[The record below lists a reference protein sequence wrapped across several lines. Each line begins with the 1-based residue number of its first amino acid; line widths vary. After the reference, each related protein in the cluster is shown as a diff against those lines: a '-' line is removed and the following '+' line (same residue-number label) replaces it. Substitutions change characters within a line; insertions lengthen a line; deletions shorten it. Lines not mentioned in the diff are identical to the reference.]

1 MLRQAVDI
9 GPGFGLLRRL
19 HWPLEQSGP
28 LCWAEGQVSR
38 EGPANGQSLNDQW
51 TRYSRVRMSEPRR
64 HHFVP
69 RAYLM
74 RFAGGDQVLV
84 RQRDSRMFLANPTK
98 VAVECGFYNVTDA
111 TGKKSSQVEGVLAE
125 VDGNA
130 TTSMQW
136 IDRVGRPPEEGTNE
150 RHALAVFLAL
160 QNTRTPEHRERVLF
174 SGRVMDYA
182 DGREVTRELVA
193 EFLERVHLGFAA
205 SDNEVRSAFD
215 FVSVALREPRTE
227 TPEFA
232 IHLMLQSVGY
242 SAPLLASMNWTLEV
256 DRKEQLITSDLP
268 IVIWR
273 TPSPRDKYEGVG
285 LATADEVRFPLD
297 PGKQLVLSKRAR
309 TPTARITPQR
319 ARACNWDAANG
330 CHRFLVGR
338 PNQRSL
344 LLAPPLAAR
353 GPRLRF
359 HTGPMYVQQPDGTT
373 KRQGELLHIWT
384 PRR

>member
-1 MLRQAVDI
+1 M
-9 GPGFGLLRRL
+9 
-19 HWPLEQSGP
+19 
-28 LCWAEGQVSR
+28 
-38 EGPANGQSLNDQW
+38 
-51 TRYSRVRMSEPRR
+51 
-64 HHFVP
+64 P

-74 RFAGGDQVLV
+74 RFAGDDQVLV
-84 RQRDSRMFLANPTK
+84 RQRDSKIFLANPTK
-98 VAVECGFYNVTDA
+98 VAVECGFYDVRDA
-111 TGKKSSQVEGVLAE
+111 HGEKSSRVETALAE

-130 TTSMQW
+130 AASMQW
-136 IDRVGRPPEEGTNE
+136 IDRTGRPPEVGTDE

-160 QNTRTPEHRERVLF
+160 QSTRTPEQRDRVLF
-174 SGRVMDYA
+174 PRRVAEYA
-182 DGREVTRELVA
+182 GKREVTKEIVA

-215 FVSVALREPRTE
+215 FVSVTLGDPRTQ

-232 IHLMLQSVGY
+232 IHLMLQSVSYG
-242 SAPLLASMNWTLEV
+242 APLLASLNWTLEV

-285 LATADEVRFPLD
+285 LGNANEVRFPLD

-319 ARACNWDAANG
+319 ARECNADTANA
-330 CHRFLVGR
+330 CHRFVVGR
-338 PNQRSL
+338 PKQRSL
-344 LLAPPLAAR
+344 VLAPRLAER

-373 KRQGELLHIWT
+373 KRQGEVLHLWT